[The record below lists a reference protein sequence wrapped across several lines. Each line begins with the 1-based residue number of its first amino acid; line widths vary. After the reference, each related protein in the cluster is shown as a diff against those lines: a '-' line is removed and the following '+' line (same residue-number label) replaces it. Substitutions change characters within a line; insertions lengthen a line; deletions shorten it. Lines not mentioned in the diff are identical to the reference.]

1 MSVLDGDRFA
11 QLGKP
16 PLLAAGDEDLTAGDA
31 VEDKFLPTWVQ
42 LGEHIVEQEDGR
54 KARQLAENVALGEF
68 EGERRG
74 AGLAL
79 RGKGAGGSAADG
91 DLDIVLMRAG
101 ETKTR
106 GKLGMVMVALVRHE
120 LLKDCL
126 LRRHRVDNGAD
137 GPVRERRGGRS
148 RHSPRGAYRSGRDNR

>member
-1 MSVLDGDRFA
+1 MEDLAAEHGFQPV
-11 QLGKP
+11 
-16 PLLAAGDEDLTAGDA
+16 LLAAGDEDLAAGDA
-31 VEDKFLPTWVQ
+31 VEDKFLPAGVQ

-68 EGERRG
+68 EGERCG

-101 ETKTR
+101 ETKT
-106 GKLGMVMVALVRHE
+106 
-120 LLKDCL
+120 
-126 LRRHRVDNGAD
+126 
-137 GPVRERRGGRS
+137 
-148 RHSPRGAYRSGRDNR
+148 